1 MGKYEQSVLST
12 MRAIERSGADV
23 TLTVKVTGA
32 EYDVVEG
39 EDEEAPEDIVHTVSA
54 VMLPAS
60 LQKFKNMDSRFED
73 GSLAIS
79 KAKYILIPG
88 RDTAGVAIAD
98 VPPGSL
104 IVSNGTT
111 WVVIVSVPVK
121 PDDTETILYKIG
133 ATMI

>member
-1 MGKYEQSVLST
+1 MGKYEQSVLSALRT
-12 MRAIERSGADV
+12 IAKAGTEV

-39 EDEEAPEDIVHTVSA
+39 EDEDTPEDIVHTVSA
-54 VMLPAS
+54 VLLPAS

-79 KAKYILIPG
+79 KAKYILMPG
-88 RDTAGVAIAD
+88 RDTAGAAIAD
-98 VPPGSL
+98 VPPGSS
-104 IVSNGTT
+104 IVVNGAT

-133 ATMI
+133 ATQV